1 MENNKNSIVL
11 AVVAVATLI
20 VAVFGATYAF
30 FQAAGGT
37 TVAKNVKVT
46 TGTAGS
52 TTFAIAN
59 AISINANQ
67 TNFASGKSDLTSS
80 TTGTASFTAPSQVG
94 TALDAA
100 DLKSCY
106 SVTVNIGSNTFK
118 YTNGSTPELVLNVTK
133 GTTKVINSMDITTKT
148 TNVQVPTSSGGTT
161 YVHTLQT
168 TAGQT
173 ITDNWTVQVTFKNL
187 SSNQNSNAGKTFSG
201 TLSFAKATC

>member
-94 TALDAA
+94 STLDAA

-106 SVTVNIGSNTFK
+106 SVTVNISSNTFG
-118 YTNGSTPELVLNVTK
+118 YTSGKTPELLLNVTK
-133 GTTKVINSMDITTKT
+133 GSTKIFDSLDITTKT
-148 TNVQVPTSSGGTT
+148 SNVQVPTSSGGTT

-168 TAGQT
+168 TAG
-173 ITDNWTVQVTFKNL
+173 
-187 SSNQNSNAGKTFSG
+187 KTFSG